1 MGPNESGNWEIC
13 VYTDFR
19 YESSPTG
26 ISRPP
31 RWDELSKENGVVESR
46 VDVEN
51 LTKMS
56 NPGKTLLWNT
66 SRQYLQLWLGHYY
79 VWAPLCEIY
88 IFSGDTDYGYAQ
100 VFNSASS
107 LWLPEKAVWEC
118 VLRWAHWLN
127 IWICCFIHSERTLMY
142 IWPALLAGRKTHLAH
157 CKPGQELHQCHAG
170 PHQGAAIR
178 GFGQKEVVR

>member
-56 NPGKTLLWNT
+56 
-66 SRQYLQLWLGHYY
+66 
-79 VWAPLCEIY
+79 
-88 IFSGDTDYGYAQ
+88 
-100 VFNSASS
+100 
-107 LWLPEKAVWEC
+107 
-118 VLRWAHWLN
+118 
-127 IWICCFIHSERTLMY
+127 
-142 IWPALLAGRKTHLAH
+142 
-157 CKPGQELHQCHAG
+157 KPGEDTVVEHKSPVSAIMAWSLLCLSTNVWNIYFFRWHRLWVCTSFQLSFFVVTAGESCMRMCPEMGTLVKHLNLLLHSFRMHTGASNLKASWEWWLDATMPWWGNKVEWG
-170 PHQGAAIR
+170 PS
-178 GFGQKEVVR
+178 VYS